1 MKGKRIYLIIA
12 LSIVV
17 SAILI
22 NTAYALTTSVSVDDN
37 TVTASERSIDIKVN
51 GEPREDPFIVTVPD
65 FANVST
71 PVVINDNSLVITAS
85 DADDVK
91 IRAWLYL
98 NDPADW
104 LIVDYV
110 TLHINNNN
118 YDFGIQ
124 TVNAQ
129 QHFQSFVPTDAI
141 TLAPDE
147 YGFTL
152 TFHFK
157 GSVGED
163 LYADLAA
170 SFIGK
175 MVFVMADDDPVPT
188 PVPSP

>member
-22 NTAYALTTSVSVDDN
+22 NTAYALTTSVSVNDN
-37 TVTASERSIDIKVN
+37 TVSASERSIDIKVN
-51 GEPREDPFIVTVPD
+51 GEPREDPFSVAVPD
-65 FANVST
+65 YANVST
-71 PVVINDNSLVITAS
+71 PVVINNNSLVISAS

-91 IRAWLYL
+91 IRARLYL

-104 LIVDYV
+104 LIIDYI
-110 TLHINNNN
+110 TLNINGNN
-118 YDFGIQ
+118 YNFGIQ

-129 QHFQSFVPTDAI
+129 QQHYQSFVPTDAI

-147 YGFTL
+147 YDFTI

-157 GSVGED
+157 GSVGES
-163 LYADLAA
+163 LYEDLAA
-170 SFIGK
+170 SFNGNI
-175 MVFVMADDDPVPT
+175 VFVMADDDPVPT
-188 PVPSP
+188 S